1 MDRFCYNCGTEL
13 HPDDIFCPSC
23 GVRIVED
30 SNAEEEISIFSCD
43 WRNECR
49 ALGRKEAGIPYGL
62 IITDFPALAS
72 EIADSS
78 EEYLIDTLRQYI
90 KERRR
95 AGSAAYW
102 LLDVSRILKEKTAD
116 SIVRLLAEIH
126 GTFPF
131 SYLFIIGG
139 RGVIPSIIYDDI
151 TETDRDIDSDL
162 CYRLLSAASPWKGI
176 SGSSA
181 CISAGRL
188 PTWNGESRAEF
199 CSYFMAVSS
208 LRPETAS
215 RDAFGLSAA
224 EWEDTSR
231 FVFSSFSERDI
242 FLSPDGGD
250 KLHVPMSGDRLLY
263 FNLHGAVQASSKHW
277 YGQDGNS
284 YPIAFSP
291 SSFSLLSGTYAVGV
305 EACYGARYSG
315 YAKDESALLTA
326 ITGGCLSFLG
336 SSRIAYGSAEGR
348 GTCADIIVGEFLRR
362 FSAGSSAGNAFAEA
376 SATLLRDAPGELEMK
391 TLMEFSLYGDPS
403 LAFTVSGRVQKS
415 MERSHIR
422 MPDVR
427 GLVLDR
433 LRNADSIISAKLRKL
448 IDDKY
453 VYMKGIEP
461 RLYRRGATGENLA
474 LYQKDTGLLSAVVAV
489 VTDRDGGILREYV
502 SR

>member
-23 GVRIVED
+23 GVRIAD
-30 SNAEEEISIFSCD
+30 DMDEEIFEFSSD

-49 ALGRKEAGIPYGL
+49 ALRGKEAGLPDGL

-78 EEYLIDTLRQYI
+78 ETGLIDTVRQHI
-90 KERRR
+90 RERRR
-95 AGSAAYW
+95 SGSASYW

-116 SIVRLLAEIH
+116 SVVHLLSEIH
-126 GTFPF
+126 STFPF
-131 SYLFIIGG
+131 AYLFIIGG
-139 RGVIPSIIYDDI
+139 RSVIPSILYEDI

-162 CYRLLSAASPWKGI
+162 CYRLLSTASPWKGI
-176 SGSSA
+176 SGTSA
-181 CISAGRL
+181 SISVGRL
-188 PTWNGESRAEF
+188 PTWKGESRAEF
-199 CSYFMAVSS
+199 CAYFMAASS
-208 LRPETAS
+208 FRPETAPP
-215 RDAFGLSAA
+215 DAFGLSAA

-231 FVFSSFSERDI
+231 LVFRSFSERDI
-242 FLSPDGGD
+242 FLSPDGGN
-250 KLHVPMSGDRLLY
+250 KLHVPMSGERLLY

-277 YGQDGNS
+277 YGQKGNS
-284 YPIAFSP
+284 FPIAFSP
-291 SSFSLLSGTYAVGV
+291 SSLSHLPWAYAVGV

-315 YAKDESALLTA
+315 YAKDESSLLTA

-336 SSRIAYGSAEGR
+336 SSRIAYGSAEGS

-362 FSAGSSAGNAFAEA
+362 LSTGSSAGNAFAEA
-376 SATLLRDAPGELEMK
+376 SAALLRKAPGELEMK

-403 LAFTVSGRVQKS
+403 LSFVASGRVQKN
-415 MERSHIR
+415 MERSRIR

-433 LRNADSIISAKLRKL
+433 LGKADSIISGKLGKL
-448 IDDKY
+448 IDEKY
-453 VYMKGIEP
+453 GYMKGVEP

-489 VTDRDGGILREYV
+489 VTDKDGGILREYV